1 MLLLAFEVC
10 FSILTLRF
18 PFCGGGGGVCFCVC
32 VCVVLESS
40 IKNLQP
46 H

>member
-18 PFCGGGGGVCFCVC
+18 PFCGSDGGGGVVCFCVC
-32 VCVVLESS
+32 VCG
-40 IKNLQP
+40 IRI
-46 H
+46 